1 MSDIIGNKTL
11 KKQWEKAAGEWA
23 DKLFMIYEDRNGNTA
38 QATYKE
44 MYDEICKASNLFIDL
59 GVKKGEP
66 VAVQLFNSPEFLMCW
81 FGLAQI
87 GAVIVP
93 LNTGYKQTE
102 INYILKK
109 SGARIVVAD
118 SRLIDSYVSGDVYDL
133 EKLIVAR
140 GNSGRSDIA
149 EFSELLKNYDT
160 QLSEERPLNSEDV
173 SEILFTSGTTS
184 YPKGVVMTH
193 CNALYA
199 GQIHAWQCNMSPNDR
214 FFTTMPCFHIDFQ
227 YMAVMSAL
235 VTGATVV
242 IAEKFSAT
250 NYWRQVCQY
259 RANIA
264 DMMPFLV
271 RTVMSKPTQPWEKDH
286 AIKCIYFSM
295 GMSTKEKE
303 AFEERFGVRFINCYG
318 STETVSC
325 VTCDPLVGARK
336 WPSVGKT
343 AFGYE
348 TRIVDRD
355 GNELSPGQIGS
366 IQIKGVR
373 GRSLAV
379 GYYNDPKATDNCF
392 QGDWFTTGDDGFLDE
407 DGWLYFS
414 DRHSNMIKRSGE
426 SVSTTEVENIL
437 TTHPCVADAA
447 VFGIPDPLRGQAVKA
462 VVQLRDGE
470 QLSPE
475 DIICYCSKYLA
486 DFKLPSVVE
495 FCKEFPR
502 TSTGK
507 IKKNLLK

>member
-11 KKQWEKAAGEWA
+11 KDQWAEAAREWP
-23 DKLFMIYEDRNGNTA
+23 KNLFVIFEDRDGHTF
-38 QATYKE
+38 QANYKE
-44 MYDEICKASNLFIDL
+44 FYRSINRASNMFASF

-66 VAVQLFNSPEFLMCW
+66 VAVQLCNSPEFLLCW

-87 GAVIVP
+87 GAVVVP
-93 LNTGYKQTE
+93 LNTGYKQAE
-102 INYILKK
+102 VNYILEKCE
-109 SGARIVVAD
+109 ARIVVTEPRFVNNFTTD
-118 SRLIDSYVSGDVYDL
+118 GTNGV

-140 GNSGRSDIA
+140 GECSVQNELS
-149 EFSELLKNYDT
+149 FSALLDTYPDELT
-160 QLSEERPLNSEDV
+160 EARPINSEDIF
-173 SEILFTSGTTS
+173 EILFTSGTTS

-193 CNALYA
+193 CNALFA
-199 GQIHAWQCNMSPNDR
+199 GQVHAWQCSLSPGDR

-235 VTGATVV
+235 TVGGTVV

-250 NYWRQVCQY
+250 NYWRQICQY
-259 RANIA
+259 RANVA

-271 RTVMSKPTQPWEKDH
+271 RTVMSKPVQPWEKNH
-286 AIKCIYFSM
+286 VLKNIYFSM
-295 GMSTKEKE
+295 GMGTKEKE
-303 AFEERFGVRFINCYG
+303 TFEDRFGVRFLNCYG

-325 VTCDPLVGARK
+325 VTGDPAFGARK
-336 WPSVGKT
+336 WPSVGK
-343 AFGYE
+343 AALGYE
-348 TRIVDRD
+348 IKIVGSD
-355 GNELSPGQIGS
+355 GQELGPGEVGS
-366 IQIKGVR
+366 IRVKGIR
-373 GRSLAV
+373 GRSLAA
-379 GYYNDPKATDNCF
+379 GYYKDPEATDKRF
-392 QGDWFTTGDDGFLDE
+392 SGDWYITGDDGYLDE
-407 DGWLYFS
+407 EGWLYFS

>member
-1 MSDIIGNKTL
+1 MTDIIGNKTL
-11 KKQWEKAAGEWA
+11 KKQWEEAAKEWPN
-23 DKLFMIYEDRNGNTA
+23 KLFMIFEDRAGNVE
-38 QATYKE
+38 QATYRE
-44 MYDEICKASNLFIDL
+44 FYDKISQTANMFIDL
-59 GVKKGEP
+59 GVKKGEA
-66 VAVQLFNSPEFLMCW
+66 VAVQLFNSPEFMLCW

-93 LNTGYKQTE
+93 LNSGYKQTE
-102 INYILKK
+102 VNYILKK
-109 SGARIVVAD
+109 SGARIVVSD
-118 SRLIDSYVSGDVYDL
+118 SRLIDNYIQGDAY
-133 EKLIVAR
+133 KLDKVIVAR
-140 GNSGRSDIA
+140 GKCARADIP
-149 EFSELLKNYDT
+149 EFSALIAKYETKLAETRQISSD
-160 QLSEERPLNSEDV
+160 DI

-184 YPKGVVMTH
+184 SPKGVVMTH
-193 CNALYA
+193 CNALFA
-199 GQIHAWQCNMSPNDR
+199 GLIHAWECNLNENDR

-242 IAEKFSAT
+242 IAERFSAT

-259 RANIA
+259 KVNVA

-271 RTVMSKPTQPWEKDH
+271 RTVMSKPVQPWEKEH
-286 AIKCIYFSM
+286 SLKYVYFSM
-295 GMSTKEKE
+295 GMSTKEKD
-303 AFEERFGVRFINCYG
+303 AFVERFGVKFINCYG

-325 VTCDPLVGARK
+325 VTCAPVFGEQR

-348 TRIVDRD
+348 TRIMGAD
-355 GNELSPGQIGS
+355 GKELEAGQVGS

-379 GYYNDPKATDNCF
+379 GYYNDPEATDKCF
-392 QGDWFTTGDDGFLDE
+392 HGDWFVTGDDGYLDE

-414 DRHSNMIKRSGE
+414 DRHNNMIKRSGE

-437 TTHPCVADAA
+437 TTHPLIADAA
-447 VFGIPDPLRGQAVKA
+447 VIGVADSLRGQAVKA
-462 VVQLRDGE
+462 IVMLKQGAKLK
-470 QLSPE
+470 PE

-486 DFKLPSVVE
+486 DFKLPSIVE
-495 FCKEFPR
+495 FCDDFPR

-507 IKKNLLK
+507 IKKGLLK